1 MWRTNRASYAGT
13 LCTCH
18 AIYPK
23 SKFALRG
30 YNITTLFHS
39 DEIYFQP
46 QDFTLNINEDGSN
59 FDEKIEIDEELEEQT
74 ILFRIP
80 PHNNIEDTT
89 FLNDFK
95 LVSFTQI
102 FYFEIIDRH
111 RNIQNSVIH
120 VAYNEIIFVLTCR
133 RFKKCMW
140 NKCWVIY

>member
-1 MWRTNRASYAGT
+1 MRGTNQASYADA
-13 LCTCH
+13 LCACH

-30 YNITTLFHS
+30 HNITTLFHS

-46 QDFTLNINEDGSN
+46 QDFILNINEDGSN
-59 FDEKIEIDEELEEQT
+59 FDEKIEIDEEQQT
-74 ILFRIP
+74 ILFRVP

-102 FYFEIIDRH
+102 LYFEIVDRY
-111 RNIQNSVIH
+111 RNMQNSVIH
-120 VAYNEIIFVLTCR
+120 VA
-133 RFKKCMW
+133 
-140 NKCWVIY
+140 